1 MPITP
6 PTFRRPDRSAG
17 GPLEHEIA
25 QEKAAALGRL
35 GRGLERALAALA
47 AFDAE
52 HPEARCSEE
61 SRSLRT
67 ALVESAGHALWLFI
81 VQRDACG
88 LRDARTV
95 IARLSGSR
103 RGAGAGRRLP
113 PSPVPA
119 RLIAPICR
127 TSHAGCARRG
137 SQDGHVLSQAYV
149 GLSFTWLAT
158 SDPRSR

>member
-17 GPLEHEIA
+17 GPLDYEIA

-88 LRDARTV
+88 LRDAKTV
-95 IARLSGSR
+95 MRDYRVPAEVQAR
-103 RGAGAGRRLP
+103 AGAFP
-113 PSPVPA
+113 PRQSP
-119 RLIAPICR
+119 
-127 TSHAGCARRG
+127 RG
-137 SQDGHVLSQAYV
+137 
-149 GLSFTWLAT
+149 
-158 SDPRSR
+158 